1 MGNSAFGIAVIG
13 CGTVGGAV
21 SKLLLTDNERLSAR
35 SGRVLEL
42 RAVVSRMFARAD
54 EFGIP
59 HSHRKDDIRAVLND
73 GAVDLVVETVGGIDT
88 AKHIVED
95 AIKAGKHVVTANKAL
110 LAEHGP
116 ELYKLARERGV
127 SIAFEASCAGGIPI
141 VRTLYDALVANE
153 IEALYGIV
161 NGTSNYILTRMV
173 DAGISYA
180 DALSEA
186 KAEGYAEA
194 DPTLDVDGTDSAHK
208 LAILSSLA
216 FGVPVHTSD
225 VQTEGIDTLN
235 SEDVAYASHLG
246 YVVKLLAIARRKS
259 DGVSLLVR
267 PAFISRSHPLAW
279 VSGPFNAVS
288 VYGNVTGHTMYYGRG
303 AGGAPTAAA
312 VLSDV
317 VSIARGTY
325 PLVFAEATRLGD
337 TAGSNGQPLPVL
349 SPATLANRYYIRLE
363 VRDTP
368 GTLSKIAAVFAEH
381 GISIASVLQSEA
393 PEDGEHRIVP
403 VVITLHRTREGDLT
417 APLDRIRNL
426 SEVAGE
432 VRPIAIVDEHPE
444 AEFTLGG

>member
-21 SKLLLTDNERLSAR
+21 SQLLLNDNERLSAR
-35 SGRVLEL
+35 SGCALEL
-42 RAVVSRMFARAD
+42 RGVVSRTFARGD

-59 HSHRKDDIRAVLND
+59 ANMREHDLRALIEDERVR
-73 GAVDLVVETVGGIDT
+73 LVVETVGGIEP
-88 AKHIVED
+88 AKGIVEQ
-95 AIKAGKHVVTANKAL
+95 ALAAGKHVVTANKAL

-116 ELYKLARERGV
+116 ELYTLARERGV

-161 NGTSNYILTRMV
+161 NGTSNYILSRMV
-173 DAGISYA
+173 DAGISFP
-180 DALSEA
+180 DALAEA
-186 KAEGYAEA
+186 QREGYAEA

-216 FGVPVHTSD
+216 FGIPVHTTD
-225 VQTEGIDTLN
+225 VQTEGINALN

-246 YVVKLLAIARRKS
+246 YVVKLLAIARRQS
-259 DGVSLLVR
+259 EGVSLLVR

-279 VSGPFNAVS
+279 VSGPFNAIS

-303 AGGAPTAAA
+303 AGGAPTAGA
-312 VLSDV
+312 VVSDI

-325 PLVFAEATRLGD
+325 PRVFAQAARLGD
-337 TAGSNGQPLPVL
+337 THGSNGRTVPVR
-349 SPATLANRYYIRLE
+349 SPATLANRYYMRLE

-381 GISIASVLQSEA
+381 SISIASVLQSEA
-393 PEDGEHRIVP
+393 PEDGTDHIVP
-403 VVITLHRTREGDLT
+403 VVITLHRTREGDL
-417 APLDRIRNL
+417 AEPLERIGRL
-426 SEVAGE
+426 AEVAGE